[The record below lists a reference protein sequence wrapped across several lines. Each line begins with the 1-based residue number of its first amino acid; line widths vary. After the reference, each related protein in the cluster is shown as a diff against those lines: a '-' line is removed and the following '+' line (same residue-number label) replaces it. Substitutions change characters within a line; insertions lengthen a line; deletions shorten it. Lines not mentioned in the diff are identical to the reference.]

1 MTDIPADPK
10 GRPHPDRRPDAR
22 LEPTPASSHNP
33 GGLMPDI
40 RGRAAEQG
48 RDPEEVD
55 PLTDDEDRLRR
66 ASGYP
71 GRKLP

>member
-1 MTDIPADPK
+1 MTDSPADPE
-10 GRPHPDRRPDAR
+10 GRPHPDRRAPE
-22 LEPTPASSHNP
+22 LEPEPVSPNNP

-40 RGRAAEQG
+40 RGKAVAEG

-55 PLTDDEDRLRR
+55 PLQDDEDRLRR

-71 GRKLP
+71 GPKLP

>member
-1 MTDIPADPK
+1 MTDTPADPR
-10 GRPHPDRRPDAR
+10 GRPNPDRRPDE
-22 LEPTPASSHNP
+22 LPKPLSNHNP

-48 RDPEEVD
+48 RDPDEVD